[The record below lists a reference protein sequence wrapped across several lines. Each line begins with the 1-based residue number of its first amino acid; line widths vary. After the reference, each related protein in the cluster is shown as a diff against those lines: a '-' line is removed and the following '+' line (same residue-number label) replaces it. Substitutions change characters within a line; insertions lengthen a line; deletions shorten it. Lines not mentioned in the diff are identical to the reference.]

1 MKLDRSR
8 LGGIL
13 TVVLTVVFSVGLVSI
28 PTDTLIGYL
37 GTENGYLFMYLI
49 AFVGSITTFASI
61 PYPLFL
67 ISLAAG
73 GFSPLLIGLT
83 SALGVITA
91 DSVTFL
97 VAQKSRVLLSD
108 GLQASITKIGSHIER
123 YPHLLTPGLVAYG
136 TLSPLSNDFAVM
148 TLSLMKYH
156 YLQVIPP
163 LAIGNIIYNIA
174 VAYLGIY
181 AYNWIVGLF

>member
-1 MKLDRSR
+1 MPR
-8 LGGIL
+8 LGGWITVIA
-13 TVVLTVVFSVGLVSI
+13 TVVVSIVLVSI
-28 PTDTLIGYL
+28 PSDTLIRYL
-37 GTENGYLFMYLI
+37 GTENGYVFMYLI
-49 AFVGSITTFASI
+49 ALVGSITTFASI

-91 DSVTFL
+91 DSITFF
-97 VAQKSRVLLSD
+97 VARKGRALFGESLE
-108 GLQASITKIGSHIER
+108 ASITKIGVHIER
-123 YPHLLTPGLVAYG
+123 HPHLLTPGLMLYG

-148 TLSLMKYH
+148 TLSLMKYR
-156 YLQVIPP
+156 YLEVIPP
-163 LAIGNIIYNIA
+163 LAVGNIIYNVAI
-174 VAYLGIY
+174 AYLGIY